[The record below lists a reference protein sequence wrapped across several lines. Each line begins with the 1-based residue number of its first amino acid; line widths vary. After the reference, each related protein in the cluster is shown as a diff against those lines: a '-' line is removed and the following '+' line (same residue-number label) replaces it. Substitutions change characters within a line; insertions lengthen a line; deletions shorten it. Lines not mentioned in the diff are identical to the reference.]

1 MCDAVVTQEQ
11 CRPKGKPSVPHETAA
26 RVSTGM
32 SSYSGGRFSCLCRH
46 RRHVQRW
53 NAALGSFVLS
63 RETTTERHL
72 PGCPVTR
79 SILEPDRSQKLAL
92 TYAGLRRLLSS
103 AIQFSL
109 TIRSGAGG
117 SSFGPNFTYYP
128 IVDSNRAPAFKMLEL
143 LGSCFEYNN
152 MLTTYGDSEIPALW
166 EKLVPSVVSA
176 VLSLLQAKKASPR
189 VVNDCNESLV
199 YSMALCVCPNLL
211 HSQRNGT

>member
-11 CRPKGKPSVPHETAA
+11 HRPKRRPPVPHEMTA

-32 SSYSGGRFSCLCRH
+32 SRYSGGRFSCLCRH

-53 NAALGSFVLS
+53 NAALGSFALS
-63 RETTTERHL
+63 HETTTERHL

-79 SILEPDRSQKLAL
+79 DILEPDQTQKLAF
-92 TYAGLRRLLSS
+92 TYAGLRRLLNS

-128 IVDSNRAPAFKMLEL
+128 IVDSNRAPAFKMLHL
-143 LGSCFEYNN
+143 LMSCFQYNGY
-152 MLTTYGDSEIPALW
+152 LTPLSYSGFPALR
-166 EKLVPSVVSA
+166 ETLVPSVVSA
-176 VLSLLQAKKASPR
+176 VLSVLQAKQASPR
-189 VVNDCNESLV
+189 AVNDRNESLV
-199 YSMALCVCPNLL
+199 YSVARCVCPNLL
-211 HSQRNGT
+211 HGQRNET

>member
-1 MCDAVVTQEQ
+1 MCDAVVTQEKR
-11 CRPKGKPSVPHETAA
+11 RPKREPSVLHETAA

-32 SSYSGGRFSCLCRH
+32 SRYTGGRFSCLCRH
-46 RRHVQRW
+46 RRHFQRW

-63 RETTTERHL
+63 HETTTERHL

-79 SILEPDRSQKLAL
+79 DILEPDRTQKLTL
-92 TYAGLRRLLSS
+92 TYAGLPRLLNS

-143 LGSCFEYNN
+143 LGSCFEYNS
-152 MLTTYGDSEIPALW
+152 MLTIHGYSEIPALW

-189 VVNDCNESLV
+189 AVNDCNESLV
-199 YSMALCVCPNLL
+199 YSVALCVCPNLL